1 MMRADVGEETRIPPE
16 THRPA
21 EKAPDG
27 AKPRSSPEHLVGR
40 DSVNR
45 KQVVHVIDDDAAV
58 LGSVRF
64 LLTIEGFEAKT
75 YSSAEDFLEAVEPDD
90 GGLVVT
96 DVRLPG
102 LNGVEL
108 IEGMKK
114 RGLNLPVIVIT
125 AYADVSLAVSAM
137 KQGAVDLLEKPFD
150 PSALINT
157 IQQAF
162 AGATGKLGESGASA
176 QAIRH
181 NLSTLTAREK
191 GVLQELIKGKT
202 NKAIASELGI
212 SQRTVEVHR
221 ASIMKKTEAGS
232 LSALVRMALVLEGK
246 PS

>member
-1 MMRADVGEETRIPPE
+1 MIRAGVTEEPREPPGI
-16 THRPA
+16 HRPA
-21 EKAPDG
+21 EKTPEG
-27 AKPRSSPEHLVGR
+27 AKPSNSPEHLAIER
-40 DSVNR
+40 DGANQ

-64 LLTIEGFEAKT
+64 LLTVEGFETKT
-75 YSSAEDFLEAVEPDD
+75 YSSAEDFLEAVEPDER
-90 GGLVVT
+90 GLVVT

-157 IQQAF
+157 IQQAL
-162 AGATGKLGESGASA
+162 AGRSEKEGVASA

-181 NLSTLTAREK
+181 NLSSLTAREK

-202 NKAIASELGI
+202 NKAIAAELGI

-232 LSALVRMALVLEGK
+232 LSALVRMALALETK

>member
-1 MMRADVGEETRIPPE
+1 MIRAGVTEEPREPPGIR
-16 THRPA
+16 RPA
-21 EKAPDG
+21 EKTPEG
-27 AKPRSSPEHLVGR
+27 AKPSISPEHLAIER
-40 DSVNR
+40 DGANQ

-75 YSSAEDFLEAVEPDD
+75 YSSAEDFLEAVEPDER
-90 GGLVVT
+90 GLVVT

-137 KQGAVDLLEKPFD
+137 KQGAVDLLEKPFE
-150 PSALINT
+150 PSALINR
-157 IQQAF
+157 IQQAI
-162 AGATGKLGESGASA
+162 AGRSEKEGVASA

-181 NLSTLTAREK
+181 NLSSLTAREK

-202 NKAIASELGI
+202 NKAIAAELGI

-232 LSALVRMALVLEGK
+232 LSALVRMALALETK